1 MHLSFT
7 LSFHK
12 NGIGSKT
19 NLYSKREQK
28 SQNLPPLKITASYYA
43 LGLCAMLQTEP
54 KKCTLRNQAP

>member
-7 LSFHK
+7 LSFYK

-28 SQNLPPLKITASYYA
+28 SQNLLLIKINARYYA
-43 LGLCAMLQTEP
+43 LGLCAMLQIEP
-54 KKCTLRNQAP
+54 KNAL